1 MSAKLVLFTGATIL
15 SLVFGSAGI
24 SAVLPDEPGG
34 EVARRRGAR
43 VYGVIESIENEP
55 LMLATPLGS
64 VALITDVNTVFRV
77 PGVEDPGL
85 DDLAVGDVVAAA
97 GWWEEESSTFHAF
110 GVAKLADDRV
120 FPLAGTLAE
129 ISRDTLV
136 VEIGHGPATVH
147 VDDET
152 VVRIPGVEDPGLD
165 DLEVGMRVAIKGT
178 LNLDGSLQA
187 HVVAARAGS
196 RRGRLRGEVLAV
208 EGDTFTLRTAR
219 DRELTVLTD
228 ETTEFRVPGVEDPT
242 IVDLEVGDKVA
253 GEGVIEQDGTAR
265 ATLVAVLPEQVARL
279 AGEVAAIERTTL
291 VLNTP
296 GGQVD
301 VLTDAD
307 TVLRIPGVEDPSLED
322 IKVGDKI
329 SAVGTWEDETTFHAI
344 GVAVGGRRE
353 GQRGV
358 VRGRVV
364 SVGDDSLVVGS
375 PRGPVTVLVDGET
388 QFRVPGVEEPGLDDV
403 ETGAL
408 VAVRGTWNE
417 GGTLRALGVAV
428 LNGRG
433 GK

>member
-1 MSAKLVLFTGATIL
+1 MSAKLVLFTGATLL
-15 SLVFGSAGI
+15 SLVFGSVGI
-24 SAVLPDEPGG
+24 SAALPDEPEG

-64 VALITDVNTVFRV
+64 VALITDVNTVFRI
-77 PGVEDPGL
+77 PGVENPGL

-136 VEIGHGPATVH
+136 VETGHGPATVH

-152 VVRIPGVEDPGLD
+152 VVRIPGVEDPDLD
-165 DLEVGMRVAIKGT
+165 NLEVGMRVAVKGT

-196 RRGRLRGEVLAV
+196 RQGRLRGEVLAV

-228 ETTEFRVPGVEDPT
+228 ETTEFRVPGVEDPS
-242 IVDLEVGDKVA
+242 IADLEVGDKVA
-253 GEGVIEQDGTAR
+253 GEGVIEQGGTAR
-265 ATLVAVLPEQVARL
+265 ATLVVVLPEQVARL
-279 AGEVAAIERTTL
+279 AGEVAAIEGTTL
-291 VLNTP
+291 VLDTP

-329 SAVGTWEDETTFHAI
+329 AAAGTWEDETTFHAI

-403 ETGAL
+403 EIGAL
-408 VAVRGTWNE
+408 VAARGTWNE
-417 GGTLRALGVAV
+417 GGTLRAVGVAV

-433 GK
+433 DK

>member
-1 MSAKLVLFTGATIL
+1 M
-15 SLVFGSAGI
+15 
-24 SAVLPDEPGG
+24 
-34 EVARRRGAR
+34 
-43 VYGVIESIENEP
+43 
-55 LMLATPLGS
+55 
-64 VALITDVNTVFRV
+64 
-77 PGVEDPGL
+77 
-85 DDLAVGDVVAAA
+85 AACRPT
-97 GWWEEESSTFHAF
+97 WLRPS
-110 GVAKLADDRV
+110 
-120 FPLAGTLAE
+120 P
-129 ISRDTLV
+129 
-136 VEIGHGPATVH
+136 
-147 VDDET
+147 
-152 VVRIPGVEDPGLD
+152 
-165 DLEVGMRVAIKGT
+165 
-178 LNLDGSLQA
+178 
-187 HVVAARAGS
+187 

-265 ATLVAVLPEQVARL
+265 ATLVVVLPEQVARL